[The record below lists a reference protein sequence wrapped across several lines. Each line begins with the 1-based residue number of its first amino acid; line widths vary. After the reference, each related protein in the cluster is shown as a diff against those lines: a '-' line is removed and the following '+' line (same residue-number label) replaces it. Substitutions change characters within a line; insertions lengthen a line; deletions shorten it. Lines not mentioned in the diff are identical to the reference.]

1 MPDTQILRSA
11 QNDTPLFPLG
21 SAQNDN
27 SLFPLGYAQNDN
39 EMLGTAM
46 KISGILKENRTL

>member
-1 MPDTQILRSA
+1 MPGLQILRY
-11 QNDTPLFPLG
+11 
-21 SAQNDN
+21 AQNDN
-27 SLFPLGYAQNDN
+27 SLFPSGYAQNDNPLFPSGCAQNDN

>member
-1 MPDTQILRSA
+1 MPGLQILRYA
-11 QNDTPLFPLG
+11 QNDNSLFPLG

-27 SLFPLGYAQNDN
+27 SLLPSDYARNDN

-46 KISGILKENRTL
+46 KMPGILKENRTL